1 MHMTVNELNL
11 KYQTNLPQ
19 LLLPEEVGNPRL
31 WESQGRPRL
40 KEILQKAEYGTF
52 PQYDRKNTTFAVQE
66 SEKVLGM
73 DAWRK
78 QIAIT
83 THYGDRSHTF
93 TAYLFTPLGKE
104 NVPVFLYINRLEWM
118 RRCVIR
124 GTINQRLP
132 IEEIIARGYGL
143 IFFCTEEVSSE
154 MLDTH
159 IDYRKGLHDTL
170 GIDSQAEDNLG
181 SIGLWAFAAM
191 RIMDYLETEPSV
203 DASRVAVVGHSRL
216 GKTALVAGAFD
227 ERFAITISNNSGAGG
242 AALFK
247 TKVGE
252 HTEYMV
258 ETIPYWF
265 CNRFKTYYRA
275 EERMPYDQ
283 HFLLALA
290 APRPLYV
297 ASAQL
302 DEWSD
307 PLAEFSAASLA
318 SQVYEQVY
326 GIAGL
331 NTAQQPPLDTPVQS
345 GNIGYHVRTGP
356 HNILKYDWNAFMDF
370 ADRYFK

>member
-1 MHMTVNELNL
+1 MYTTVNELNR
-11 KYQTNLPQ
+11 KYQTNLPD
-19 LLLPEEVGNPRL
+19 LLLPEEIGNPQL
-31 WESQGRPRL
+31 WEAQGRPRL

-52 PQYDRKNTTFAVQE
+52 PQYDSKNTTFEVQE
-66 SEKVLGM
+66 SEKVVGM

-78 QIAIT
+78 QVAIT
-83 THYGDRSHTF
+83 THCGDRSHTF

-104 NVPVFLYINRLEWM
+104 KVPVFLYINRLEWM

-132 IEEIIARGYGL
+132 IEDITARGYGL

-154 MLDTH
+154 MLDTY
-159 IDYRKGLHDTL
+159 IDYRKGIHDTL
-170 GIDSQAEDNLG
+170 GIDSSAEDNLG

-227 ERFAITISNNSGAGG
+227 ERFALTISNDSGAGG

-247 TKVGE
+247 TKGGE

-265 CNRFKTYYRA
+265 CNRFKEYYRA
-275 EERMPYDQ
+275 EEKMPYDQ

-302 DEWSD
+302 DDWAD

-326 GIAGL
+326 GITGL
-331 NTAQQPPLDTPVQS
+331 ETDQQPPVDTPVNT
-345 GNIGYHVRTGP
+345 GNIAYHVRTGS
-356 HNILKYDWNAFMDF
+356 HNILKYDWHGFMDF
-370 ADRYFK
+370 ADKYFK